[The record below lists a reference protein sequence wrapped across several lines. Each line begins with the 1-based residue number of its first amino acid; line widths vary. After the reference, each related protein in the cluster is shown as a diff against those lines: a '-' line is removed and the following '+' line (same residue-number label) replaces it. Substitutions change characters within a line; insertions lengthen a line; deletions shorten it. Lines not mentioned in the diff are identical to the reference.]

1 MSNPYLYMQLT
12 QQWISGAGD
21 PRCGVHIVVAVT
33 DPGNESKHKKHTLLL
48 VDPKAPGVEIVRA
61 MSVFGYDD
69 APEGHCEVVY
79 KNVVLDPKQ
88 AIVGGTEANLGRG
101 FEMLQAR
108 LGPGRIHHCMR
119 SIGVANRALDLM
131 ELRVSNPARKTFGKQ
146 LNEHGTVL
154 ADIAKSRAEIEGARM
169 LVVMAARQI
178 DLYKAK
184 GALKDIGIAK
194 FTVPQVTLN
203 VIDRAMQVHG
213 AEGISQDQPLASM
226 YAHARTLRYADGPDE
241 VHIQQVAKVELRTRL
256 PYITDRAERVRR
268 AEVKMGAVARSDAK
282 L

>member
-1 MSNPYLYMQLT
+1 
-12 QQWISGAGD
+12 
-21 PRCGVHIVVAVT
+21 VT
-33 DPGNESKHKKHTLLL
+33 DPGNASKHKKHTLLL

-79 KNVVLDPKQ
+79 NNVVLDPKT
-88 AIVGGTEANLGRG
+88 AIVGGVESNLGRG

-131 ELRVSNPARKTFGKQ
+131 ELRISNPARKTFGKQ

-154 ADIAKSRAEIEGARM
+154 ADVARSRAEIEGARFI
-169 LVVMAARQI
+169 VVAAARQI
-178 DLYKAK
+178 DLHKAK

-194 FTVPQVTLN
+194 FSVPEMALR

-241 VHIQQVAKVELRTRL
+241 VHIQQVAKVELRERL
-256 PYITDRAERVRR
+256 PYITDRAARVHKS
-268 AEVKMGAVARSDAK
+268 EIKMGAKVRKEAK